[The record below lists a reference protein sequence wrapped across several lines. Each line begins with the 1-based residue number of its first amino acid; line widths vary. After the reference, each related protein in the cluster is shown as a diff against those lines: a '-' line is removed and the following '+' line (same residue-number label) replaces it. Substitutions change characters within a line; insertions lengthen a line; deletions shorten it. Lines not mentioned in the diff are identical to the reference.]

1 MNILKIFLPALF
13 LLIAGTVFSKEYH
26 VSVSGNNQNEG
37 SASKPFRTINYAA
50 QLAQPGDV
58 ITVHAGTYRERIDP
72 AFGGESDTRRIV
84 YQASP
89 GEKVEI
95 KGSEV
100 VTGWKKEK
108 SGVWKV
114 VIPNAFFG
122 NYNPYKDSINGD
134 WFNAHG
140 RIHHTGEVFLNG
152 KSLYEKEILEKVIHP
167 ERNEKILDPEGSVYT
182 WYCESDDQNTTI
194 WANFQKFDPNKELVE
209 ISARPTCF
217 YPSKPGINYLTIRG
231 FYISQAA
238 TQWGAPTA
246 EQVGM
251 VATHWCKGWII
262 ENNVI
267 HDSKCSGITLGKERG
282 TGHNVWTADKE
293 NINRDGNI
301 HYIEVVFRTL
311 RNGWNKQN
319 VGSHT
324 VRNNTI
330 YNCEQTGICG
340 SMGAVFSTIENNH
353 IYNIYTKRQFSG
365 AEIGG
370 IKFHA
375 AVDALIR
382 KNRIHRTGRGIW
394 LDWMTQGTRVSG
406 NLFYDNNME
415 DIFLEV
421 NHGPFVVD
429 NNIFLSPV
437 AIRTQSQ
444 GGAYVHNLISGSVYM
459 WPDLNRFTPYFLPHS
474 TDIGALTTIAGGDDR
489 YYNNIF
495 VGNGGEMTSDTT
507 VIVNPWDPK
516 NKYKFGLIG
525 YNQAKLPVWMKSN
538 VYYFGAIPSKKDV
551 NQIVEPTFN
560 PGIKLTEDGE
570 SVYLQINA
578 GQAISSVMSQL
589 ITSEVLG
596 KAKIPKA
603 RFENADGTA
612 LKIETDYLGNKRFE
626 TNPSVGPF
634 ENPGKGELKLKV
646 W

>member
-1 MNILKIFLPALF
+1 MKRLKLLTFF
-13 LLIAGTVFSKEYH
+13 LLCAATVLAKEYH
-26 VSVSGNNQNEG
+26 VSIMGNNQNNG
-37 SASKPFRTINYAA
+37 SQAKPWRTINFAA
-50 QLAQPGDV
+50 QMAQPGDV
-58 ITVHAGTYRERIDP
+58 ITVHGGTYRERIDP

-84 YQASP
+84 YQAAP
-89 GEKVEI
+89 GEEVEI

-100 VTGWKKEK
+100 ITGWRKDMN
-108 SGVWKV
+108 GTWKV
-114 VIPNAFFG
+114 TVPNSFFG

-134 WFNAHG
+134 WFNANG

-152 KSLYEKEILEKVIHP
+152 KSLYEKETIQKVIQP
-167 ERNEKILDPEGSVYT
+167 ERNEKILDPEGSIYT

-194 WANFQKFDPNKELVE
+194 WANFQKFEPNKELVE
-209 ISARPTCF
+209 ISTLPTCF
-217 YPSKPGINYLTIRG
+217 YPSKPGVNYLTIRG
-231 FYISQAA
+231 FHISQAA

-319 VGSHT
+319 VGSHI

-353 IYNIYTKRQFSG
+353 IYNIYTKRQFTG
-365 AEIGG
+365 FEIGG

-375 AVDALIR
+375 AVDAMIR
-382 KNRIHRTGRGIW
+382 KNRIHCTGRGIW

-406 NLFYDNNME
+406 NLFYDNDME

-444 GGAYVHNLISGSVYM
+444 GGAYVHNLISGSVYV

-474 TDIGALTTIAGGDDR
+474 TDIGALTTISGGDDR

-495 VGNGGEMTSDTT
+495 VGHGGDVTSDTT
-507 VIVNPWDPK
+507 ITVNPWDSK

-525 YNQAKLPVWMKSN
+525 YNHAKLPVWMKGN

-551 NQIVEPTFN
+551 QQLVEPIFN
-560 PGIKLTEDGE
+560 PGIKLTEDGGQ
-570 SVYLQINA
+570 VYLQMNF
-578 GQAISSVMSQL
+578 GEAISSVKSQL

-603 RFENADGTA
+603 RFENADGSD
-612 LKIETDYLGNKRFE
+612 LKIDSDYFGSKRSLS
-626 TNPSVGPF
+626 NPTGGPF
-634 ENPGKGELKLKV
+634 EDPGIGKIKLKV